1 MSAVAKNTNGRTA
14 NGRTPTGQTL
24 AIKNA
29 RLYTVSHGI
38 IDRGTVVAED
48 GKIAAVGA
56 NFKVPAG
63 ATVIDASGKVV
74 MPGIVEAHCHLSVF
88 DFFEDDME
96 GGEGGGRAGGP
107 GGGGAGLPPAT
118 TPDLD
123 YYWAFNPRSESLKL
137 AYAAGVTTIL
147 TRPGSGK
154 VISGQD
160 LVAKTWG
167 RSREEMVI
175 LHPAGVKMAFGE
187 NAKRNFGSRGLMPS
201 TRMGIAALLREALTK
216 AQNYKR
222 RKERY
227 AAKLAEYEKAV
238 KGGKKDAK
246 PPEPVP
252 YDYQLEPLVKVL
264 NHELPARVHA
274 HRADDIMTVLRIA
287 DEFGFELSLEHASE
301 THKIVSE
308 VKKRNIPCVVGP
320 TMVSRGK
327 VETREKTFA
336 TPGIL
341 ERAGI
346 KVAITTDASV
356 VPIEHLRMAACLAY
370 REGMSEAGALSAITL
385 AAAEIARVADRVGS
399 LDVGKDAD
407 LLIMDGHP
415 LQFRTSVLKTFIDGV
430 EVFDR
435 ATFREDW
442 ER

>member
-1 MSAVAKNTNGRTA
+1 MS
-14 NGRTPTGQTL
+14 TL
-24 AIKNA
+24 AIKDA
-29 RLYTVSHGI
+29 RIYTASHGV
-38 IDRGTVVAED
+38 IDRGTVVAEN
-48 GKIAAVGA
+48 GKITAVGA
-56 NFKVPAG
+56 NVRVPGGAKV
-63 ATVIDASGKVV
+63 VDASGKVV

-107 GGGGAGLPPAT
+107 DGGGLPPAT
-118 TPDLD
+118 TPDFD
-123 YYWAFNPRSESLKL
+123 YYWAFNPRSDSLRL

-160 LVAKTWG
+160 IVTKTWG
-167 RSREEMVI
+167 HSREEMVI

-187 NAKRNFGSRGLMPS
+187 NAKRNFGSRGMMPS

-222 RKERY
+222 RKELY
-227 AAKLAEYEKAV
+227 AKKLAEYEKAV

-252 YDYQLEPLVKVL
+252 SDYQLEPLVRVL
-264 NHELPARVHA
+264 NRELPARVHA

-301 THKIVSE
+301 THKIVNE
-308 VKKRNIPCVVGP
+308 VKKRDIPCVVGP

-356 VPIEHLRMAACLAY
+356 VPIEHLRTAACLAF
-370 REGMSEAGALSAITL
+370 REGFSERGAIAGITL

-399 LDVGKDAD
+399 VDVGKDAD
-407 LLIMDGHP
+407 LIIMDGHP
-415 LQFRTSVLKTFIDGV
+415 LQIRTRVLKTFING
-430 EVFDR
+430 EEIYDR
-435 ATFREDW
+435 ATFKEEW